1 MSQLVDLFKNIGSGH
16 ERGTTS
22 LISAPGNRHSSYATA
37 PCPCTLKNKCSPF
50 TVYVV
55 QCTLFVKCTLYNVYT
70 LRSTNCTVYNIHVV
84 SVHLKNKCNLSTIQC
99 TMYGV

>member
-1 MSQLVDLFKNIGSGH
+1 MQNVQFVHCALYKSY
-16 ERGTTS
+16 S
-22 LISAPGNRHSSYATA
+22 LYT
-37 PCPCTLKNKCSPF
+37 PCLRTLKNKCSPF

-84 SVHLKNKCNLSTIQC
+84 RIHLKNKCNLSTIQC
-99 TMYGV
+99 AMYGV